1 VPTVSKRLDEHLG
14 RLERWLVRK
23 PGDHGIPRP
32 RERRPKRSAPT
43 WPVLRDLARLL
54 PPDEYAVRLA
64 VDINTLIDNPELA
77 AYVGVLGRRYMAHLL
92 PVVRREIDDLK
103 RGARTQQLR
112 EAAKRADRR
121 LKGLRDNGTYCRR
134 PGNRRGACRL

>member
-64 VDINTLIDNPELA
+64 VDINTLLDHPDLA
-77 AYVGVLGRRYMAHLL
+77 AYVGVLRRYMARLL
-92 PVVRREIDDLK
+92 PIVLREIDDLK

-121 LKGLRDNGTYCRR
+121 LKELRYNGDILSAS
-134 PGNRRGACRL
+134 G

>member
-1 VPTVSKRLDEHLG
+1 
-14 RLERWLVRK
+14 
-23 PGDHGIPRP
+23 
-32 RERRPKRSAPT
+32 
-43 WPVLRDLARLL
+43 
-54 PPDEYAVRLA
+54 VRLA

-121 LKGLRDNGTYCRR
+121 LKELRYNGDILSAS
-134 PGNRRGACRL
+134 G